1 VVRFLEPSGTPAAL
15 SAVGYDGRSWDTP
28 ANLVRGQISTAER
41 MRSAELESGGAARP
55 LPSGESLDLEA
66 AAFTDPLTGRTMTG
80 AQFLDRRLRTDAL
93 AVVKDGRV
101 VFETYRDGMVDT
113 DRHVVHSCTKT
124 LTSMLVGI
132 AVDEGR
138 IDVEAPIAEY
148 VEELGAIAAW
158 DGVSLQHVL
167 DMAAGIDTEEH
178 YELPDSMYWRYAAAV
193 EYYEQDAPGEGALAF
208 VLRELTRR
216 SDEPGTRFN
225 YASYLT
231 NLLPIAVQRAYGV
244 PALEL
249 LEERIY
255 RHLGAEQPALLNLD
269 STGLP
274 IVEGQ
279 ANLTLRDFVR
289 WGHLLLDGGRTVD
302 GRQVVP
308 SAWVAEA
315 FRPDPARAQ
324 AFARGES
331 AEAFPG
337 AEYHNQ
343 TWLPEPGRTAT
354 MLGIHGQFC
363 WVDPEQR
370 LMVVGMSSFPDQ
382 VHPLMTSC
390 LAQLWS
396 TARRETA

>member
-1 VVRFLEPSGTPAAL
+1 VVRFLEPSGTPAAMA
-15 SAVGYDGRSWDTP
+15 AVGYDGRTWDTP
-28 ANLVRGQISTAER
+28 ANLARGQITTAER
-41 MRSAELESGGAARP
+41 MRSAELETGGAGAP
-55 LPSGESLDLEA
+55 IPVGEALDLESA
-66 AAFTDPLTGRTMTG
+66 EFVDPLTGRPMSG

-93 AVVKDGRV
+93 AVVKDGRLV
-101 VFETYRDGMVDT
+101 LETYRDGMDET

-138 IDVEAPIAEY
+138 VDVAAPISEY

-158 DGVSLQHVL
+158 DGVTVQHVL

-178 YELPDSMYWRYAAAV
+178 YERPDSMYWRYAAAV
-193 EYYEQDAPGEGALAF
+193 EYYEQQAPGEGALAF
-208 VLRELTRR
+208 VVRELTRR
-216 SDEPGTRFN
+216 SDEPGSRFN

-231 NLLPIAVQRAYGV
+231 NLLPIAVERAYGV
-244 PALEL
+244 PALDL
-249 LEERIY
+249 YEERLY
-255 RHLGAEQPALLNLD
+255 RRLGAEQPALLNLD

-279 ANLTLRDFVR
+279 ANLTLRDFVC
-289 WGHLLLDGGRTVD
+289 WGHLLLDGGRTLD
-302 GRQVVP
+302 GEQVVP
-308 SAWVAEA
+308 EAWIGEV
-315 FRPDPARAQ
+315 FRPDPQRAQ

-343 TWLPEPGRTAT
+343 TWMLEPGRTAT

-363 WVDPEQR
+363 WVDPADS

>member
-1 VVRFLEPSGTPAAL
+1 MVRYLDASGTPAELA
-15 SAVGYDGRSWDTP
+15 AVGYDGRTWDTP
-28 ANLVRGQISTAER
+28 AGLARGQITTAER
-41 MRSAELESGGAARP
+41 MPSAELDPGPGVRP
-55 LPSGESLDLEA
+55 VPQGEALDLEA
-66 AAFTDPLTGRTMTG
+66 TTFTDPLTGRLMSG
-80 AQFLDRRLRTDAL
+80 SQFLDRRLRTDAL
-93 AVVKDGRV
+93 AVVKDGRM

-132 AVDEGR
+132 AADEGR
-138 IDVEAPIAEY
+138 IDVAAPMADY
-148 VEELGAIAAW
+148 VEELRGLDAW
-158 DGVSLQHVL
+158 SGVTVQHVL
-167 DMAAGIDTEEH
+167 DMAAGLDTEEH
-178 YELPDSMYWRYAAAV
+178 YELPDSMYWRYADAV
-193 EYYEQDAPGEGALAF
+193 GYYEGGTGEGALAF
-208 VLRELTRR
+208 AVRELTRR

-244 PALEL
+244 PALDLYEQ
-249 LEERIY
+249 RIY

-289 WGHLLLDGGRTVD
+289 WGHLLLDGGRAFD
-302 GRQVVP
+302 GSQVVP
-308 SAWVAEA
+308 AEWIA
-315 FRPDPARAQ
+315 EVFRPDPARAQ
-324 AFARGES
+324 AFSRGES

-343 TWLPEPGRTAT
+343 TW
-354 MLGIHGQFC
+354 MLGQFC
-363 WVDPEQR
+363 WVDPAER

-382 VHPLMTSC
+382 VHPLMTAS

-396 TARRETA
+396 TVRHETRSA